1 MLKDLAN
8 WLAILI
14 ILPLVVT
21 HVILSAVGNR
31 DRSFAAHVQL
41 LSLWPGTTGVFLRR
55 AFFRLTLTKCSDT
68 VAISFG
74 TLFCSPACSL
84 GRHIYIGPY
93 GSIGAV
99 DIEDDVLIGSHVS
112 IPNGGKQHG
121 IDRLDIPVREQPGE
135 WQRIHIETDT
145 WIGDRAIVMAN
156 VGRHCIVGA
165 GAVVTKAV
173 EDYAIVVG
181 CPARVINY
189 RNQLEPGDTNT
200 QEILDVLSRNES

>member
-1 MLKDLAN
+1 MLKHLAN
-8 WLAILI
+8 WLAISM
-14 ILPLVVT
+14 ILPLFVT
-21 HVILSAVGNR
+21 HLALGAVG
-31 DRSFAAHVQL
+31 DRNKSFAGHVQL

-74 TLFCSPACSL
+74 TLFSSRECSL
-84 GRHIYIGPY
+84 GKHVYIGPY

-135 WQRIHIETDT
+135 WQRIHIECDT

-156 VGRHCIVGA
+156 VGRHCVVGA
-165 GAVVTKAV
+165 GAVVTKPV

-181 CPARVINY
+181 CPARVVNY
-189 RNQLEPGDTNT
+189 RNQLAGGTNSAQT
-200 QEILDVLSRNES
+200 ADVLSQKES

>member
-1 MLKDLAN
+1 MLKNLAN

-21 HVILSAVGNR
+21 HFMLSALGNR
-31 DRSFAAHVQL
+31 DKSFAAHVQL
-41 LSLWPGTTGVFLRR
+41 LCVWPGISGVFLRR
-55 AFFRLTLTKCSDT
+55 AFFRLTLNKCSDT
-68 VAISFG
+68 VVISFG
-74 TLFCSPACSL
+74 TLFSSPDCSL
-84 GRHIYIGPY
+84 GRHIYIGPF

-99 DIEDDVLIGSHVS
+99 DIDDDVLIGSHVS

-135 WQRIHIETDT
+135 WQRIHIECDT
-145 WIGDRAIVMAN
+145 WIGDRAIVMAD

-165 GAVVTKAV
+165 GAVVTKPV

-181 CPARVINY
+181 CPARVVNY
-189 RNQLEPGDTNT
+189 RNRLDSRDTAAHQT
-200 QEILDVLSRNES
+200 RHELSPKEN

>member
-1 MLKDLAN
+1 MLKNIAN
-8 WLAILI
+8 WLAVLI
-14 ILPLVVT
+14 ILPLFITHMALCVV
-21 HVILSAVGNR
+21 ADGN
-31 DRSFAAHVQL
+31 RSFAAHVQF
-41 LSLWPGTTGVFLRR
+41 LSLWPGTTGVYLRR
-55 AFFRLTLTKCSDT
+55 AFFRLTFNKCSDT
-68 VAISFG
+68 AVVSFG
-74 TLFCSPACSL
+74 TLFSDRSCSL
-84 GRHIYIGPY
+84 GKHVYIGPY

-99 DIEDDVLIGSHVS
+99 DIDDDVLIGSHVS

-121 IDRLDIPVREQPGE
+121 IDRLDVPVREQPGE
-135 WQRIHIETDT
+135 WHQIHVGCDT

-165 GAVVTKAV
+165 GAVVTKPV

-200 QEILDVLSRNES
+200 QEIPDVLSRNES